1 MKRTLLLQ
9 AAVAAAL
16 ALTATAGTP
25 PWQIVFP
32 GGNSGRL
39 VWLTDAGLSYYLF
52 RSDDLVDWAR
62 APGFPQ
68 DGTGGLMQY
77 EFTRERRGFFRILP
91 GEPPPPGFVLV
102 PAGAF
107 TMGDAMDGL
116 ADAPTH
122 TVSLSAFFIGQTEV
136 TKAQWDL
143 VRDWGSANGYT
154 DLPVG
159 GGKAADHPVQDID
172 WHAAVKW
179 CNARSE
185 LERLQPCYTVGGAVC
200 RTGSLPPACNWSA
213 NGYRLPTEA
222 EWEKAAR
229 GGLAGRRFPW
239 GVNAIGFALANY
251 FSYWWDDDGIV
262 FTPEVRFYHYDL
274 AATEGYHQ
282 TYATGGEPYTS
293 PAGSFSANGYG
304 LHNVAGNVKE
314 WCWDWYADDYYAASP
329 ASDPHGPASSLLG
342 RVLRGGSWDD
352 DAAGCRIA
360 YRDVRNPAFP
370 VDTIGFRLV
379 RPYDDGFALI
389 PAGPFEMGNTRPE
402 EGTADEVPVHTV
414 TLSAFHLAKQEVSK
428 VLWDEVRAWGA
439 TRGYTDLPEGAGKAP
454 EHPVQMVSWNDA
466 VKWCNAR
473 SERDGLVPCYTDS
486 GEVVRTGDTGNMGIS
501 FTCNWS
507 ANGYRLP
514 TEAEWEKAARGGV
527 AGMRYPWGT
536 DTISHAQ
543 ANYWADGDDYGN
555 LSGDAGYHP
564 DYDVGELPLTS
575 PAGSFA
581 PNGYGLYD
589 MAGNVKEWCWDYASG
604 WYPSGP
610 QTDPRGP
617 SSGTTR
623 VVRGGSWF
631 TAQWASRTCDR
642 DSAHYNTQDDS
653 HGFRTARSAAP

>member
-159 GGKAADHPVQDID
+159 GGQAADHPVQDID
-172 WHAAVKW
+172 WHAMVKW

-185 LERLQPCYTVGGAVC
+185 MEHLQPCYTVAGAVH
-200 RTGSLPPACNWSA
+200 RTGSNPPACNWSA

-229 GGLAGRRFPW
+229 GGLVGRRFPW
-239 GVNAIGFALANY
+239 GVNVIGFAVANY
-251 FSYWWDDDGIV
+251 RSYWWDDDGYP
-262 FTPEVRFYHYDL
+262 FTPKVRYYNYDI
-274 AATEGYHQ
+274 ASTEGHHPDYDD
-282 TYATGGEPYTS
+282 GDEPYTS
-293 PAGSFSANGYG
+293 PAGAFSANGYG
-304 LHNVAGNVKE
+304 LLDVAGNVME
-314 WCWDWYADDYYAASP
+314 WCWDWYDDDYYESSP
-329 ASDPHGPASSLLG
+329 ASDPHGPASSLIG
-342 RVLRGGSWDD
+342 RVVRGGSWDS
-352 DAAGCRIA
+352 DAAGCRAA
-360 YRDVRNPAFP
+360 YRDVRNPAVP
-370 VDTIGFRLV
+370 VDTLGFRLV
-379 RPYDDGFALI
+379 RPYDDGFAFI
-389 PAGPFEMGNTRPE
+389 PAGTFEMGSTRPE
-402 EGTADEVPVHTV
+402 EGGGDELPLHTV
-414 TLSAFHLAKQEVSK
+414 TLSAYYLSKLEVTK

-439 TRGYTDLPEGAGKAP
+439 DHGYTDLPEGAGKGP

-473 SERDGLVPCYTDS
+473 SEKDGLVPCYTDS
-486 GEVVRTGDTGNMGIS
+486 GEVVRTGEATG
-501 FTCNWS
+501 FTFACNWN
-507 ANGYRLP
+507 ANGHRLP
-514 TEAEWEKAARGGV
+514 TEAEWERAARGGV
-527 AGMRYPWGT
+527 AAMRYPWGT

-543 ANYWADGDDYGN
+543 ANYKAGDSSFGN
-555 LSGDAGYHP
+555 LSVDAGYHP
-564 DYDVGELPLTS
+564 SYDDEGLPYTS

-581 PNGYGLYD
+581 PNGFGLYD
-589 MAGNVKEWCWDYASG
+589 MAGNVMEWCWDYYGS
-604 WYPSGP
+604 YPSAP
-610 QTDPRGP
+610 QTDPRGAL
-617 SSGTTR
+617 SGTTR
-623 VVRGGSWF
+623 VVRGGCWG
-631 TAQWASRTCDR
+631 TDQYQCLNCDR
-642 DSAHYNTQDDS
+642 DSKHYHTQDNY
-653 HGFRTARSAAP
+653 HGFRTARSAVP

>member
-229 GGLAGRRFPW
+229 GG
-239 GVNAIGFALANY
+239 
-251 FSYWWDDDGIV
+251 
-262 FTPEVRFYHYDL
+262 
-274 AATEGYHQ
+274 
-282 TYATGGEPYTS
+282 
-293 PAGSFSANGYG
+293 
-304 LHNVAGNVKE
+304 
-314 WCWDWYADDYYAASP
+314 
-329 ASDPHGPASSLLG
+329 
-342 RVLRGGSWDD
+342 
-352 DAAGCRIA
+352 
-360 YRDVRNPAFP
+360 
-370 VDTIGFRLV
+370 
-379 RPYDDGFALI
+379 
-389 PAGPFEMGNTRPE
+389 
-402 EGTADEVPVHTV
+402 
-414 TLSAFHLAKQEVSK
+414 
-428 VLWDEVRAWGA
+428 
-439 TRGYTDLPEGAGKAP
+439 
-454 EHPVQMVSWNDA
+454 
-466 VKWCNAR
+466 
-473 SERDGLVPCYTDS
+473 
-486 GEVVRTGDTGNMGIS
+486 
-501 FTCNWS
+501 
-507 ANGYRLP
+507 
-514 TEAEWEKAARGGV
+514 V